1 MSISKPAIQRRS
13 LRLAILNRHFW
24 PIANSS
30 EMEVTWLQTALVDEG
45 HDVDVITIRWQK
57 YWPEKFVFR
66 GSQIYR
72 LAKPLSG
79 PFGKYRFNKALSAH
93 LMEKQYDAM
102 IAFGLGDDACTAAL
116 GFGSSIPVVLRVTA
130 AAIDELR
137 SFGKREADAL
147 MAAVRILVDNESTK
161 TAILNRVSEV
171 EGKVIVASSCI
182 DLDLDMAADLAEGR
196 TVEPFR
202 SLARQSGS
210 RTALSDAHPILQIEP
225 HQPLVVTCMSMIN
238 DLGVCDLVK
247 AWKMIQRRHCMARL
261 WIIGEGKGAKNVWD
275 EILEQDLVY
284 TAIMPGF
291 FDQMSEILQAADLYI
306 HPTRTG
312 LDCCL
317 LEAARAHG
325 VCTISTATH
334 DRLIEVAQDGRR
346 APGDKGSDKGG
357 NTNESATDMPFVHC
371 YENGLLVPRH
381 SPETLAESILY
392 ALGDGDFRFRVGNQS
407 RKKFAE
413 RLTSGAL
420 VEPYL
425 EAVEPRRLLAAA
437 EKKTIEASS

>member
-1 MSISKPAIQRRS
+1 
-13 LRLAILNRHFW
+13 
-24 PIANSS
+24 
-30 EMEVTWLQTALVDEG
+30 MEVTWLQTALAGQG
-45 HDVDVITIRWQK
+45 HDVDVITVRWQK

-66 GSQIYR
+66 GSHIYR
-72 LAKPLSG
+72 LSKPLSG

-93 LMEKQYDAM
+93 LVEKQYDGV

-116 GFGSSIPVVLRVTA
+116 GFGGSTSVVLRVTA

-147 MAAVRILVDNESTK
+147 MAAVRILVDSESTK
-161 TAILNRVSEV
+161 TAILNRVPEV

-182 DLDLDMAADLAEGR
+182 ELDPDMAADLAEGR
-196 TVEPFR
+196 AVEPFR

-210 RTALSDAHPILQIEP
+210 RSALSDAHPILQIEP
-225 HQPLVVTCMSMIN
+225 HQPLVVTCMSMVK
-238 DLGVCDLVK
+238 DQGVCDLVK

-261 WIIGEGKGAKNVWD
+261 WIIGEGKGSKKVWD

-291 FDQMSEILQAADLYI
+291 FDRLTEIFQAADLYI

-312 LDCCL
+312 LACCL
-317 LEAARAHG
+317 FDAARAHG

-334 DRLIEVAQDGRR
+334 DRLSEVTGKSRETIGDSG
-346 APGDKGSDKGG
+346 GDKNGS
-357 NTNESATDMPFVHC
+357 TTDLPFVHC
-371 YENGLLVPRH
+371 LENGLLVPRH
-381 SPETLAESILY
+381 SPETLSESILY

-407 RKKFAE
+407 RKTFAE
-413 RLTSGAL
+413 KLSTGAL

-425 EAVEPRRLLAAA
+425 DAVEPSDFAVVADNSQ
-437 EKKTIEASS
+437 IEASP

>member
-1 MSISKPAIQRRS
+1 MSISKPVIQRKP

-30 EMEVTWLQTALVDEG
+30 EMEVTWLQSALVGAG
-45 HDVDVITIRWQK
+45 HDVDVITVRWQK

-66 GSQIYR
+66 GSHIYR

-93 LMEKQYDAM
+93 LLEKQYDAV

-116 GFGSSIPVVLRVTA
+116 GFSGSIPVVLRVTS

-147 MAAVRILVDNESTK
+147 MAAVRILVDNESTG
-161 TAILNRVSEV
+161 TAILNRVPEV
-171 EGKVIVASSCI
+171 DGKVFVAPSCI
-182 DLDLDMAADLAEGR
+182 DLDPDMVGDLAEGR
-196 TVEPFR
+196 AVEPFR
-202 SLARQSGS
+202 SLVRQSGS
-210 RTALSDAHPILQIEP
+210 RSALSDAHPILQIEP
-225 HQPLVVTCMSMIN
+225 HQPLVVTCMSMAN
-238 DLGVCDLVK
+238 DHGVCDLVK
-247 AWKMIQRRHCMARL
+247 AWKVIQRRHCMARL
-261 WIIGEGKGAKNVWD
+261 WIIGEGRGSKKVWD

-284 TAIMPGF
+284 AAIMPGF
-291 FDQMSEILQAADLYI
+291 FDCMTEIFQAADLYI

-325 VCTISTATH
+325 MCTISTATH
-334 DRLIEVAQDGRR
+334 DQLSKVAE
-346 APGDKGSDKGG
+346 A
-357 NTNESATDMPFVHC
+357 TNLPFVHC
-371 YENGLLVPRH
+371 PENGLLVPRH
-381 SPETLAESILY
+381 SLETLAESILY
-392 ALGDGDFRFRVGNQS
+392 ALGDGDFRFRVGNHC

-413 RLTSGAL
+413 KLAAGAL

-425 EAVEPRRLLAAA
+425 EAVEPSRLVAAA
-437 EKKTIEASS
+437 ENSQIEASP

>member
-1 MSISKPAIQRRS
+1 MSISSPAIQRKP

-24 PIANSS
+24 PISNSS
-30 EMEVTWLQTALVDEG
+30 EMEVTWLQTALARAG
-45 HDVDVITIRWQK
+45 HDVDVITVRWQK

-66 GSQIYR
+66 GSHIYR
-72 LAKPLSG
+72 LPKPLSG

-93 LMEKQYDAM
+93 LLEKQYDGM
-102 IAFGLGDDACTAAL
+102 VAFGLGDDACTAAI
-116 GFGSSIPVVLRVTA
+116 GFSSSISVVLRVTA

-147 MAAVRILVDNESTK
+147 MAAARILVDNESTK
-161 TAILNRVSEV
+161 TAILNRVPEV
-171 EGKVIVASSCI
+171 EGKVVVASSCI
-182 DLDLDMAADLAEGR
+182 DLDQDMVADVAEGR

-202 SLARQSGS
+202 SLAKQSGS
-210 RTALSDAHPILQIEP
+210 RAALSDAHPILQIEP
-225 HQPLVVTCMSMIN
+225 HQPLVVTCMSMVN
-238 DLGVCDLVK
+238 DHGVCDLVK
-247 AWKMIQRRHCMARL
+247 AWKAIQRRQCMARL
-261 WIIGEGKGAKNVWD
+261 WIIGEGKGSKRVWD

-291 FDQMSEILQAADLYI
+291 FDQLSEVFQATDLYI

-325 VCTISTATH
+325 VCTISTATR
-334 DRLIEVAQDGRR
+334 DRLSEVAKDGGE
-346 APGDKGSDKGG
+346 ANGDRVGDR
-357 NTNESATDMPFVHC
+357 NESVADLPFVHC
-371 YENGLLVPRH
+371 RENGLLIPRH
-381 SPETLAESILY
+381 SPETLSESILY

-413 RLTSGAL
+413 KLASGAL

-425 EAVEPRRLLAAA
+425 KAVEPSRLVAVA
-437 EKKTIEASS
+437 ENKPFETSP

>member
-1 MSISKPAIQRRS
+1 MRTIKPNGPKISMSISTPAIQRAP

-24 PIANSS
+24 PISNSS
-30 EMEVTWLQTALVDEG
+30 EMEVTWLQMALADEG
-45 HDVDVITIRWQK
+45 HDVDVITVRWQK

-72 LAKPLSG
+72 ITKPLSG
-79 PFGKYRFNKALSAH
+79 PFGKYRFNKALAAH
-93 LMEKQYDAM
+93 LTEKQYDGM

-116 GFGSSIPVVLRVTA
+116 GFGSSMPVVLRVTA

-137 SFGKREADAL
+137 SFGKKEADAL

-161 TAILNRVSEV
+161 TALLNRVPEV
-171 EGKVIVASSCI
+171 EEKVVVASSCI
-182 DLDLDMAADLAEGR
+182 DLDADMVADVAEGR

-210 RTALSDAHPILQIEP
+210 RAALSDAHPILQIEP
-225 HQPLVVTCMSMIN
+225 HQPLVVTCMSMAS
-238 DLGVCDLVK
+238 DQGVCDLVK
-247 AWKMIQRRHCMARL
+247 AWKVIQRQHCMARL
-261 WIIGEGKGAKNVWD
+261 WIIGEGKGSKRVWD

-291 FDQMSEILQAADLYI
+291 FDHLSEIFQAADLYI
-306 HPTRTG
+306 HPARTG
-312 LDCCL
+312 LDCCV

-325 VCTISTATH
+325 VCTISTATRE
-334 DRLIEVAQDGRR
+334 RLAEV
-346 APGDKGSDKGG
+346 
-357 NTNESATDMPFVHC
+357 TNEGVNDLPFVHC
-371 YENGLLVPRH
+371 QENGLLVTRH
-381 SPETLAESILY
+381 SPETLSESILY

-413 RLTSGAL
+413 KLASGAL

-425 EAVEPRRLLAAA
+425 KAVQPSRLVAVT
-437 EKKTIEASS
+437 ENNEIETSP